1 MRIDGWLP
9 GCGGGAVSGWDGD
22 DDDTDDCVDELADT
36 VRDTT
41 GDEELEL
48 AAVTTRD
55 AGALSEVETFGMMR
69 LADELADE
77 LAEEL
82 DEEVVEV
89 DGSNFT
95 VLDAVCV
102 CAAGW
107 AAGFAAAFGAGFLSF
122 AMMCL
127 VLSRLGEGLQVP

>member
-9 GCGGGAVSGWDGD
+9 GCGGGAVSGWDGAAD
-22 DDDTDDCVDELADT
+22 ETDEVVDELAET

-41 GDEELEL
+41 GDEATELE
-48 AAVTTRD
+48 AVTTRD
-55 AGALSEVETFGMMR
+55 AGALSDVETFGMMR

-77 LAEEL
+77 LAGEL
-82 DEEVVEV
+82 AEV

-122 AMMCL
+122 AMICL
-127 VLSRLGEGLQVP
+127 VLPRLGEDLQLT